1 LLRKKKPPAPLASL
15 DYQIAIWHYWY
26 IGTIRYER
34 NGEIMSFDWN
44 NPKDLDSLF
53 NSERID
59 EIVANPDEPQNA
71 EVLRIIN
78 KMSSTDEEVV
88 IGYFVEDEN

>member
-1 LLRKKKPPAPLASL
+1 
-15 DYQIAIWHYWY
+15 
-26 IGTIRYER
+26 
-34 NGEIMSFDWN
+34 MSFDWN

-59 EIVANPDEPQNA
+59 EIVANPDEPMNA

-78 KMSSTDEEVV
+78 KMSSPDEGTV
-88 IGYFVEDEN
+88 IGYFVEDIDEDNE

>member
-1 LLRKKKPPAPLASL
+1 
-15 DYQIAIWHYWY
+15 
-26 IGTIRYER
+26 
-34 NGEIMSFDWN
+34 MSFDWN

-53 NSERID
+53 NSEQID

>member
-1 LLRKKKPPAPLASL
+1 ML
-15 DYQIAIWHYWY
+15 
-26 IGTIRYER
+26 
-34 NGEIMSFDWN
+34 FDWN

-59 EIVANPDEPQNA
+59 EIVANPNEPQNA

-78 KMSSTDEEVV
+78 KMASADEETV
-88 IGYFVEDEN
+88 IGYFVEDIDEDEDEN

>member
-1 LLRKKKPPAPLASL
+1 M
-15 DYQIAIWHYWY
+15 
-26 IGTIRYER
+26 
-34 NGEIMSFDWN
+34 MSFDWN

-53 NSERID
+53 NSEQID

>member
-1 LLRKKKPPAPLASL
+1 
-15 DYQIAIWHYWY
+15 
-26 IGTIRYER
+26 
-34 NGEIMSFDWN
+34 MSFDWS

-78 KMSSTDEEVV
+78 KMSSIDEETV
-88 IGYFVEDEN
+88 IGYFVEDIDEDNE